1 CAMKLPTSD
10 EFGNPQRVRQLDLFP
25 TAEIVPTSPLVGL
38 RVRIEC
44 DGAVQAC
51 HCGSIDAVLGS
62 SAGPHAASIRCAAGH
77 HLGWVSKQ
85 TAERLLEIK
94 NLYGVAEPIVFRR
107 GVHRSFTEGS
117 E

>member
-1 CAMKLPTSD
+1 MKVPTSD
-10 EFGNPQRVRQLDLFP
+10 EFGNPERVRQLDLFP

-38 RVRIEC
+38 RVRIER
-44 DGAVQAC
+44 DGVVQAC
-51 HCGSIDAVLGS
+51 GTCGSIDAVLGS

-77 HLGWVSKQ
+77 HMGWVSKQ
-85 TAERLLEIK
+85 IAERLLEIK

-107 GVHRSFTEGS
+107 GVQRSFTGS

>member
-1 CAMKLPTSD
+1 MKVPTSD
-10 EFGNPQRVRQLDLFP
+10 EFGNPERVRQLDLFP

-38 RVRIEC
+38 RVRIEK

-51 HCGSIDAVLGS
+51 HTCGSIDAVLGS
-62 SAGPHAASIRCAAGH
+62 SAGPHAASIRCAAHGH

-94 NLYGVAEPIVFRR
+94 ERTGIEEPIVFRR
-107 GVHRSFTEGS
+107 GMQRSFATGS